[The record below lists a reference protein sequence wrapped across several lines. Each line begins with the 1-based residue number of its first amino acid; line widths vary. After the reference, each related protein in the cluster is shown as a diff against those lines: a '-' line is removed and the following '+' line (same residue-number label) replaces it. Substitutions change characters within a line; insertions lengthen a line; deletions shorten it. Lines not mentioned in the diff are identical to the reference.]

1 MNQRIKFLEL
11 VLSDLVSQR
20 DTLEMELNWTLND
33 DGKRINN
40 KKVEFT
46 NILGSIVDTNNKI
59 KTLSEYISVLT
70 PKIESSNTEETQ
82 NNNK

>member
-11 VLSDLVSQR
+11 VLSDLVSVR
-20 DTLEMELNWTLND
+20 DTLEMELNWTLNND
-33 DGKRINN
+33 DKRINH
-40 KKVEFT
+40 KKVEFS

-59 KTLSEYISVLT
+59 KTLSEYITVLT
-70 PKIESSNTEETQ
+70 PQIEISDTKKTQ

>member
-11 VLSDLVSQR
+11 VLSDLVSER
-20 DTLEMELNWTLND
+20 DTLEMELNWTLNND
-33 DGKRINN
+33 DKRINH
-40 KKVEFT
+40 KKVEFS

-59 KTLSEYISVLT
+59 KTLSEDITVLT
-70 PKIESSNTEETQ
+70 PQIEISDTKKTQ

>member
-33 DGKRINN
+33 DNKRINH

-70 PKIESSNTEETQ
+70 PKIESINTEETQ

>member
-33 DGKRINN
+33 DDKRINH

>member
-11 VLSDLVSQR
+11 VLSDLVSER
-20 DTLEMELNWTLND
+20 DTLEMELNWTLNND
-33 DGKRINN
+33 DKRINH
-40 KKVEFT
+40 KKVEFS

-59 KTLSEYISVLT
+59 KTLSEYITVLT
-70 PKIESSNTEETQ
+70 PQIEISDTKKTQ

>member
-33 DGKRINN
+33 DNKRINH

>member
-11 VLSDLVSQR
+11 VLSDLVYER
-20 DTLEMELNWTLND
+20 DTLEMELNWTLNND
-33 DGKRINN
+33 DKRINH
-40 KKVEFT
+40 KKVEFS

-59 KTLSEYISVLT
+59 KTLSEYITVLT
-70 PKIESSNTEETQ
+70 PQIEISDTKKTQ

>member
-1 MNQRIKFLEL
+1 
-11 VLSDLVSQR
+11 
-20 DTLEMELNWTLND
+20 MELNWTLND
-33 DGKRINN
+33 DNKRINH

-70 PKIESSNTEETQ
+70 PKIESINTEETQ

>member
-11 VLSDLVSQR
+11 VLSDLVSER

-33 DGKRINN
+33 DNKRINH

-59 KTLSEYISVLT
+59 KTLSEYITVLT
-70 PKIESSNTEETQ
+70 PQIEISDTKKTQ